1 MQSQVAPPVGLVAVG
16 LSGQGWVKVMQGRRN
31 VDSASGREL
40 SSKPTLAKR
49 EVKVLQSM
57 ATMLPVTDALT
68 FTDLVDFLSDREGQ
82 KVYVEIGARDH
93 EARERDTDEFMAVI
107 HGHRL
112 RVIQDA
118 TDPDVG
124 GERKAVM
131 VRLHPLDAPALPPD
145 YEKKEVT
152 TRLFFNP
159 RRITKIKGDPIR
171 AIKVWRD
178 DGVYIG
184 IS

>member
-1 MQSQVAPPVGLVAVG
+1 MP
-16 LSGQGWVKVMQGRRN
+16 
-31 VDSASGREL
+31 D
-40 SSKPTLAKR
+40 
-49 EVKVLQSM
+49 
-57 ATMLPVTDALT
+57 DLT

-82 KVYVEIGARDH
+82 EVYVEIGTRDQESR
-93 EARERDTDEFMAVI
+93 EADTDEFVAKI

-112 RVIQDA
+112 GVVQDA

-131 VRLHPLDAPALPPD
+131 VRLLPRDAPTLTPED
-145 YEKKEVT
+145 EKKEAG

-159 RRITKIKGDPIR
+159 RRITEIQGDPSR
-171 AIKVWRD
+171 ALKVWRD

-184 IS
+184 IN